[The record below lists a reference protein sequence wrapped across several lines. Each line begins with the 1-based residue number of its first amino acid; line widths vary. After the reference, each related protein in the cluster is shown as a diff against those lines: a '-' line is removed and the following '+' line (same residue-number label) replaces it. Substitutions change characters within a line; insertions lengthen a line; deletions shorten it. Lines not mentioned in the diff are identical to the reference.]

1 MTASTDSEYLTGNR
15 TASRVQRLW
24 SVSLCLVAGGLS
36 VYTAV
41 HEVWVVSALFLLGLA
56 LATQSYRAIEDERL
70 AVEPTE

>member
-1 MTASTDSEYLTGNR
+1 MTGSR
-15 TASRVQRLW
+15 TASKVQRLW

-41 HEVWVVSALFLLGLA
+41 HEVWAVSALFFLGLV
-56 LATQSYRAIEDERL
+56 LATQSYRAVEDKRL

>member
-1 MTASTDSEYLTGNR
+1 MTASTDSEYLTADR
-15 TASRVQRLW
+15 TGSKMQKLW

-41 HEVWVVSALFLLGLA
+41 NGVWTVSALFALGLA
-56 LATQSYRAIEDERL
+56 LATQSYRAVEDERL